1 MAKRGRGGVIADG
14 IVPVNKPGG
23 ITSMDVVRAVK
34 RLTGVR
40 RVGHAGTLDP
50 IATGVLPVCLG
61 QATRL
66 MERLVDGGKVY
77 RGEVTLGSATDTYDA
92 AGQVTASGPWEGV
105 TREAVE
111 AALAPYHGVVL
122 QRPPMYSAL
131 KHEGQRLYE
140 LARAGVEV
148 EREPR
153 EVVVHGITLQEFA
166 PPLLRLEVACGRG
179 FYMRTLAHE
188 LGEALGI
195 PAHLSAL
202 ERTKAGPFSLD
213 QTVTLETLEASGE
226 HWRTHLLAP
235 DAALAAVQAA
245 TVDPAAERHLRNGQP
260 VSIPAAGFYAGHL
273 EERRVYSVD
282 GRFIAVVRFNRM
294 EGLWAPEKVFDLPE
308 PSPLAP

>member
-1 MAKRGRGGVIADG
+1 MARRARGGVMADG
-14 IVPVNKPGG
+14 IIPLSKPGG
-23 ITSMDVVRAVK
+23 ITSMDVVRVVK

-66 MERLVDGGKVY
+66 MERLVDGGKTY
-77 RGEVTLGSATDTYDA
+77 RGEVTLGSATDTYDS
-92 AGQVTASGPWEGV
+92 AGQVTATGSWEAV
-105 TREAVE
+105 TRQQVE
-111 AALAPYHGVVL
+111 AALAPYHGTVL

-153 EVVVHGITLQEFA
+153 EVVVHAVTLLEFA
-166 PPLLRLEVACGRG
+166 PPVLRIEVACGRG

-188 LGEALGI
+188 LGEALGV

-202 ERTKAGPFSLD
+202 ERTQAGPFALE
-213 QTVTLETLEASGE
+213 QTVTLEALEAAGQG
-226 HWRTHLLAP
+226 WRAHLLPP
-235 DAALAAVQAA
+235 DAAMAQVPAA
-245 TVDPAAERHLRNGQP
+245 TVEPAAERHLRNGQP
-260 VSIPAAGFYAGHL
+260 VSLPGAGVYAGHL
-273 EERRVYSVD
+273 EERRAYSVD
-282 GRFIAVVRFNRM
+282 GRFIALVRFNRM
-294 EGLWAPEKVFDLPE
+294 ESLWAPEKVFDLPE